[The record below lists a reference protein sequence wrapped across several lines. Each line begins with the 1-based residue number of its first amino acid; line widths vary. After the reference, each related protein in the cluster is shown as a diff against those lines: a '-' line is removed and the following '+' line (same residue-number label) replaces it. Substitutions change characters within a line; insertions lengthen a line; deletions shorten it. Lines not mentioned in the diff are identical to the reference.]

1 MEVTPCTDRN
11 NLLTSDSPV
20 AGFHA
25 PFTRTPTLLKS
36 VTSLGLTLGLL
47 SSCPLD
53 AGTVV
58 NADFSRDIV
67 SGTNPGTNPAP
78 VLYAGTGPAADSNTL
93 WNDLQVPL
101 SASGDSGANTI
112 VHPLQFNNLTAS
124 DGAPTG
130 IDIQLT
136 SGFNASFNSTVALAS
151 SAASLQNDRLFSSAG
166 QLATLKIQGLNPAK
180 QYGLY
185 FIGSGSFST
194 AFTVNSVVKTGSG
207 NAYDGSWTEGGEF
220 VSFNAITPSAT
231 GEIVVGIQDGTAPVD
246 SFGVISG
253 LQIVERPSPF
263 IYANSATS
271 TGGQFGA
278 TYPPSNLMNNGF
290 TSPANTINTTADYLA
305 AGNNYATASGTTAP
319 FNLTFEFATPTDL
332 YGLHVWN
339 YIYRNGSTGGNT
351 SDTFGVN
358 SYTLT
363 FYNGA
368 GGTGST
374 IGSVYSGTLAK
385 AKFNALNP
393 AESVFFNS
401 TYAAVRS
408 VVMRV
413 ITNQGGTSFTGMDEV
428 AFSGAPS
435 TSASITSFTRSAPF
449 VQRPATPTLNWSVTG
464 DVTSLSISPGI
475 GNILPL
481 TSGGSGSISVS
492 PIGEQTYTLTLN
504 GTIQQTVSVVG
515 LPAREKVHLYLCIG
529 QSNMQGAGSPYDAA
543 LDSPVARVI
552 KFGSRDSKEPLF
564 VKGGHN
570 LTLLD
575 TTSSNVGM
583 GLEFGKTLLASET
596 DPEVVIGIIN
606 HALGSSAIEWWAPS
620 VIDNK
625 QVNPATG
632 LNYYL
637 YDEAVQRVNA
647 ATNFGVLKGV
657 LWHQGEYNS
666 GTNTSPNS
674 DPNGYAAR
682 LQGLVTNLRNSFSNP
697 SLPFICGKFV
707 PATWTYADGSPGA
720 FTGLPYR
727 STVEAALA
735 DLPNQRTNTFCVDN
749 NGLRGRSDQLIHFD
763 AYSQRLLGQRYASA
777 MIGFYSD
784 PLKLFLGGY
793 LGPVQLTNPALAD
806 PHADPDHDGRDN
818 LIEYA
823 FLTNPVVPEAGPPAT
838 LNNVIVPGEGTFPA
852 LTFLQRTDTE
862 APRYTVEVSNDL
874 VNWQGNVSGEPAVT
888 LQAGNAIDHGNGTAT
903 VTIRHVI
910 PLSAGSSKRFLRV
923 RVSQP

>member
-1 MEVTPCTDRN
+1 MEVIQRTARK
-11 NLLTSDSPV
+11 NLLTSDFSV

-25 PFTRTPTLLKS
+25 PITQKPTLLKFI
-36 VTSLGLTLGLL
+36 THLGILFSLL
-47 SSCPLD
+47 SSCPLS
-53 AGTVV
+53 AGTLV
-58 NADFSRDIV
+58 NVDFSRDIV
-67 SGTNPGTNPAP
+67 SGTNPGANPAP
-78 VLYAGTGPAADSNTL
+78 VLYAGTGPATDSNTL
-93 WNDLQVPL
+93 WNDLQVAL
-101 SASGDSGANTI
+101 SATGDSGANT
-112 VHPLQFNNLTAS
+112 VTHPIQFNNLTAS

-151 SAASLQNDRLFSSAG
+151 SVASLQNDRIFSSSG

-185 FIGSGSFST
+185 FIGSGNFST
-194 AFTVNSVVKTGSG
+194 AFTVNSVSKVASG

-231 GEIVVGIQDGTAPVD
+231 GEIVVGIQDGTVPVD

-253 LQIVERPSPF
+253 LQIVERPSQF
-263 IYANSATS
+263 LYASSATT
-271 TGGQFGA
+271 TGGQFS
-278 TYPPSNLMNNGF
+278 TSYPPSNLMNSDF
-290 TSPANTINTTADYLA
+290 TSPANNIDTTVNYLA
-305 AGNNYATASGTTAP
+305 ANNNYATVSGTTAP

-332 YGLHVWN
+332 HGLHVWN

-351 SDTFGVN
+351 SDINGVN

-363 FYNGA
+363 FYSGA
-368 GGTGST
+368 GGTGTT
-374 IGSVYSGTLAK
+374 IGSVYSGNLAR

-393 AESVFFNS
+393 AESIFFNS
-401 TYAAVRS
+401 TYPAVRS

-413 ITNQGGTSFTGMDEV
+413 LSNHGSAGFTGMNEV
-428 AFSGAPS
+428 AFSGASS
-435 TSASITSFTRSAPF
+435 TSAAINSFTSSAPF

-464 DVTSLSISPGI
+464 VVTSLSISPGI

-515 LPAREKVHLYLCIG
+515 LPTKQKVHLYLCIG
-529 QSNMQGAGSPYDAA
+529 QSNMQGAGAPYDST
-543 LDSPVARVI
+543 LDAPVARVV
-552 KFGSRDSKEPLF
+552 KFGSRDSKESVF
-564 VKGGHN
+564 IKGGHN
-570 LTLLD
+570 LTLPG
-575 TTSSNVGM
+575 TSNNNVGM

-596 DPEVVIGIIN
+596 DPEVVIGLIN
-606 HALGSSAIEWWAPS
+606 HALGSSAIQWWAPG

-625 QVNPATG
+625 QINSVTG

-637 YDEAVQRVNA
+637 YDEAILRVNA
-647 ATNFGVLKGV
+647 ALNHGVLKGV
-657 LWHQGEYNS
+657 IWHQGEYNC
-666 GTNTSPNS
+666 GTSTNPDS

-682 LQGLVTNLRNSFSNP
+682 IQGLVTNLRNSFSKP

-727 STVEAALA
+727 ATVESALT
-735 DLPNQRTNTFCVDN
+735 DLPNHRTNTFCVDN

-763 AYSQRLLGQRYASA
+763 AYSQRILGQRYATA
-777 MIGFYSD
+777 MLNFQSD
-784 PLKLFLGGY
+784 PLKLYLGGY
-793 LGPVQLTNPALAD
+793 LTPTQLANATLTD
-806 PHADPDHDGRDN
+806 PQGDIDQDGRKN
-818 LIEYA
+818 FLEYA
-823 FLTNPVVPEAGPPAT
+823 FLTNPTVPDQSSPVT
-838 LNNVIVPGEGTFPA
+838 LGNTIVPGEGTFPA
-852 LTFLQRTDTE
+852 LTFRQRNDTD
-862 APRYTVEVSNDL
+862 APRYTVEVSGDL
-874 VNWQGNVSGEPAVT
+874 VNWQGNVAGQPAVT
-888 LQAGNAIDHGNGTAT
+888 VQVGPAIDHGDGSST
-903 VTIRHVI
+903 VTIRDVT
-910 PLSAGSSKRFLRV
+910 PLAPGTPERFLRI